1 MWGDFL
7 KNQLWGTH
15 RGTVMENN
23 DPQKLGR
30 IKVYVQA
37 AYGTSSIAELPWAY
51 PKFAKPGDF
60 YVPEIGE
67 AVYVEFLCTDGE
79 PDSNNPIWTG
89 AWSSL
94 KEIPSC
100 VVGDDMANAHY
111 YRVERTAGGHCIE
124 QCDKPGGEYI
134 KITSA
139 AGATILMDS
148 SGNIKINGK
157 IIYLN

>member
-60 YVPEIGE
+60 Y
-67 AVYVEFLCTDGE
+67 
-79 PDSNNPIWTG
+79 DS
-89 AWSSL
+89 
-94 KEIPSC
+94 
-100 VVGDDMANAHY
+100 
-111 YRVERTAGGHCIE
+111 
-124 QCDKPGGEYI
+124 
-134 KITSA
+134 
-139 AGATILMDS
+139 
-148 SGNIKINGK
+148 
-157 IIYLN
+157 

>member
-1 MWGDFL
+1 
-7 KNQLWGTH
+7 
-15 RGTVMENN
+15 MENN

-67 AVYVEFLCTDGE
+67 AVYVE
-79 PDSNNPIWTG
+79 
-89 AWSSL
+89 
-94 KEIPSC
+94 
-100 VVGDDMANAHY
+100 
-111 YRVERTAGGHCIE
+111 RTAGGHCIE